1 LWARTCRLLTSGG
14 GAIVSP
20 LQDIELVGISQGTSE
35 PFHNPQPAEQRRQS
49 PLALNIPSMAEDF
62 SGPEVKHRRHL
73 VEMVHICSS
82 GWTASSPPIQIA
94 RTN

>member
-1 LWARTCRLLTSGG
+1 MGSYLLAAPRAAAAPSFR
-14 GAIVSP
+14 P

-82 GWTASSPPIQIA
+82 GWTASSPPIQI
-94 RTN
+94 